1 MGRPVVRQE
10 IRLLRTRPCMY
21 ARSPVQIPTALIVD
35 TLVGMGA
42 ADDYRDSIASYVLAN
57 FGSFGVHVYT

>member
-1 MGRPVVRQE
+1 
-10 IRLLRTRPCMY
+10 MY